1 MQGELSL
8 LLWMGYE
15 WLKRLDGS
23 TDHNIEDKRILSTS
37 IDIRIHIRQ
46 RKKQKED
53 WRNGYERFHERRAEM

>member
-8 LLWMGYE
+8 LLWTGYE
-15 WLKRLDGS
+15 WLKRLGEH
-23 TDHNIEDKRILSTS
+23 TDHNKKDRRILSIS

>member
-23 TDHNIEDKRILSTS
+23 TDHNKEDKRILSIS
-37 IDIRIHIRQ
+37 IDISRYQNSYKTKEKAKRRLEKRI
-46 RKKQKED
+46 
-53 WRNGYERFHERRAEM
+53 